1 MWSQGRRM
9 NDKIWMRLRAGAR
22 SHHSVVRK
30 LSQESHLLL
39 EGFLH
44 VHWMAD
50 LGEGQPHK
58 EAAVQEG
65 QVNIQL
71 VACLLLFLIILLIV
85 IVNYF

>member
-1 MWSQGRRM
+1 
-9 NDKIWMRLRAGAR
+9 
-22 SHHSVVRK
+22 
-30 LSQESHLLL
+30 
-39 EGFLH
+39 
-44 VHWMAD
+44 MAD
-50 LGEGQPHK
+50 LAEGQPHK